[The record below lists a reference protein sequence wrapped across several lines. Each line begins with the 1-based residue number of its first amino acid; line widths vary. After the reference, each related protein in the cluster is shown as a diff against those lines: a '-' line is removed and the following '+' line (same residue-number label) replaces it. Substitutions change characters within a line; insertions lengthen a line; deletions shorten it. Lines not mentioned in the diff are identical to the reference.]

1 MNIYV
6 INIFITFV
14 WALLLLVFKPTER
27 KKKTFIGF
35 ATLQWILISGLRHVS
50 VGDDTFSY
58 KLLFN
63 KAINLSWKSVIPKMF
78 VKVYVEEEGKDPG
91 YIVFEKVIQLFT
103 KNYQWFLVI
112 VAVLFF
118 VCLAFW
124 IFKNSKLP
132 CFSFILFSVLLY
144 KFFAITGIRQ
154 TIATA
159 IVVLIGTEFIKKRKF
174 FPFLFVCLIAFTI
187 HKSSIVFL
195 PFYFISQKKIT
206 LKYSCAVL
214 ACFPILYIFRNQY
227 VELLRYVSGYEYDAL
242 ENSGAYGFT
251 ILYLAVTV
259 ASLFLIKYVKQNTPY
274 YKIYYNA
281 LFMGLIF
288 LPAVFVNPALM
299 RVVQYFSIFLMLLIP
314 EMICAIE
321 KKYRPIVYTVVVGVL
336 MLITNV
342 YNQEY
347 LFFWQ

>member
-14 WALLLLVFKPTER
+14 WGLLLLVFKPTDR
-27 KKKTFIGF
+27 KKKTFIF
-35 ATLQWILISGLRHVS
+35 LAALQWILISGLRHVS
-50 VGDDTFSY
+50 VGDDTMTYKDSY
-58 KLLFN
+58 N
-63 KAINLSWKSVIPKMF
+63 RAINYSWRSVVPKMF
-78 VKVYVEEEGKDPG
+78 VKVYVEGEGKDPG
-91 YIVFEKVIQLFT
+91 YIVFEKTTQFFT
-103 KNYQWFLVI
+103 KNYQWFLII

-124 IFKNSKLP
+124 LYKNSKLP
-132 CFSFILFSVLLY
+132 CFSFILFSALFY
-144 KFFAITGIRQ
+144 SFFAITGIRQ

-159 IVVLIGTEFIKKRKF
+159 LVVLIGTELIKKRKF
-174 FPFLFVCLIAFTI
+174 IPFLLICLIAFTI

-195 PFYFISQKKIT
+195 LFYFISQKEIT
-206 LKYSCAVL
+206 VKYSVAML
-214 ACFPILYIFRNQY
+214 LSFPILYIFRNQY
-227 VELLRYVSGYEYDAL
+227 VEALRFISGYEYDAL
-242 ENSGAYGFT
+242 ENTGAYGFT
-251 ILYLAVTV
+251 FFYLAVTV
-259 ASLFLIKYVKQNTPY
+259 ASLFFIKYIKRNTPY

-299 RVVQYFSIFLMLLIP
+299 RVVQYFSIYLMLLIP

-321 KKYRPIVYTVVVGVL
+321 KKYRSVVYAAVVGML
-336 MLITNV
+336 MLVTNV